1 MHAILIVSVKY
12 MNINNVDV
20 CFLTR
25 MLIYLSKKSKEKLN
39 LSVKNIRAIT
49 NVNSIVAFCDRY

>member
-12 MNINNVDV
+12 RNMNTVDV

-39 LSVKNIRAIT
+39 LSVKTIRAIT
-49 NVNSIVAFCDRY
+49 NVNSIVAVCDRY